1 MMMTFTILSLVVVNL
16 SVIPLNN
23 AVLIFI
29 PREEVFLFPKVLS
42 WSLYYCST
50 LIATDELA
58 QISIGLLPAL

>member
-1 MMMTFTILSLVVVNL
+1 MMMTLTILSLVVVNL

-42 WSLYYCST
+42 
-50 LIATDELA
+50 
-58 QISIGLLPAL
+58 